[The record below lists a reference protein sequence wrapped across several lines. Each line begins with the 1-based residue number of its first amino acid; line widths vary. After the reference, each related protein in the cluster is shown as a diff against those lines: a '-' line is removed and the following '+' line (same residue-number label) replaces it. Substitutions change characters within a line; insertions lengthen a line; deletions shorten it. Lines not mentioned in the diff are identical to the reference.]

1 MNKYKLDYKLTN
13 GEKGT
18 QNMPAN
24 TIEGAKK
31 GALAHIA
38 DREMVEVDEID
49 ESSLVV
55 TYVGPWVRNK
65 NVECEGCT

>member
-18 QNMPAN
+18 QNMRAN

-49 ESSLVV
+49 AASVEV
-55 TYVGPWVRNK
+55 TYAGVWERNK